1 MTSQNLHRRLS
12 GTVVSDAMDKTLVVA
27 VGRTVLHKKYGKRLK
42 RETRYHVH
50 DEQKAYHLGDVVEF
64 EECRP
69 LSRLKRW
76 TVVRKMVVS

>member
-1 MTSQNLHRRLS
+1 MADAMNK
-12 GTVVSDAMDKTLVVA
+12 TVVVV
-27 VGRTVLHKKYGKRLK
+27 VDRTVLHKKYGKRLK

-50 DEQKAYHLGDVVEF
+50 DEQEAYHVGDVVEF

-76 TVVRKMVVS
+76 TVVRKIVVS